1 MTSSMSP
8 VGASMQP
15 EETTLKPRAGNEKGI
30 SGAPVPPSGGAPPA
44 ATSGAPPP
52 QRAPVRQLQVNPNTP
67 GLTLDQ
73 QMRAKFGNA
82 SPETVQNVMS
92 RLPRPQYH
100 PQQAQVLYPGET
112 QVPPV
117 GVVSS
122 QRQREFQQN
131 MGDPYQR
138 FLSDYP
144 TKSKDGHNA
153 AMDRLIKAVE
163 ILQIEDARKDDEII
177 KHLPSNNLSVD
188 SITDILY
195 LAKMLD
201 ITSMD
206 VSTILN
212 TKGDW
217 ERISKTY
224 GYSDRVVKV
233 VKVSFGGV

>member
-1 MTSSMSP
+1 
-8 VGASMQP
+8 
-15 EETTLKPRAGNEKGI
+15 
-30 SGAPVPPSGGAPPA
+30 
-44 ATSGAPPP
+44 
-52 QRAPVRQLQVNPNTP
+52 
-67 GLTLDQ
+67 
-73 QMRAKFGNA
+73 
-82 SPETVQNVMS
+82 MS
-92 RLPRPQYH
+92 RLPQPQYH
-100 PQQAQVLYPGET
+100 PRQAQTLYPGET

-117 GVVSS
+117 GVLSP
-122 QRQREFQQN
+122 QRQQEFQQN

-163 ILQIEDARKDDEII
+163 ILQIEDARNDNEII
-177 KHLPSNNLSVD
+177 KHMPSTQLSVN

-195 LAKMLD
+195 LAKMLE

-217 ERISKTY
+217 QRISKTY

-233 VKVSFGGV
+233 VKVSFGGI